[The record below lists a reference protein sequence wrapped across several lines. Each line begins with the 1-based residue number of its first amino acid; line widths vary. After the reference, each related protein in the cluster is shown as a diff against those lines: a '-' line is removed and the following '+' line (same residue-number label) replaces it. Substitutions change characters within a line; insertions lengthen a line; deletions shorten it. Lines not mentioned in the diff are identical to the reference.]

1 MSVLDEKQETTGG
14 DDGYATVDEG
24 LLNTTPNA
32 LDLSDKDKKDIQEF
46 DTMLHELSAVVD
58 SKLKNMWRLTFQNA
72 LTDRRNSYI
81 AYIDLYLKVHGN
93 EDMHGLHGLTLTKYL
108 ERMEKSNAQILK
120 ITELIAKELE
130 KTPKEEKSSSQSLF
144 DQIGK
149 RKEKKVIAG

>member
-14 DDGYATVDEG
+14 TDGYATVDEG

>member
-1 MSVLDEKQETTGG
+1 MSVFDEKQETTGETTE
-14 DDGYATVDEG
+14 YNNVAPE
-24 LLNTTPNA
+24 LASTTPNA

-46 DTMLHELSAVVD
+46 DNMLNDLSTVVD

-72 LTDRRNSYI
+72 LTDRRNSYV

-130 KTPKEEKSSSQSLF
+130 KTPKEEKTSSQSLF